1 MQYPKSEEKIARA
14 MRGTAL
20 ACLAIA
26 GLWQGVVPAA
36 RAAGTDA
43 ASSCSALRIV
53 VPFPAAGPAD
63 LLARTLAQGLHQR
76 RGVTVVVDNKP
87 GANGNIGIDAVR
99 RAAGDGCTLLVA
111 PAGNLTI
118 NPTLFPALAYNVE
131 RDFRP
136 VSLLAS
142 SPNVLAV
149 HPSVRAG
156 SVQELVALAQ
166 RANPPLGYASPGVG
180 SGLHLAGE
188 LFRQQT
194 GIALLHVPYKGTTQ
208 ALNDVVGGQVPI
220 LFGTLPTLAPFI
232 RSGALRALA
241 VTQAARSPAA
251 PAIPSLAEQGVRGIE
266 VSSWYAL
273 LLPRATP
280 APVADALYADVRAVF
295 GGKAVRE
302 ELARQGMEPVAG
314 TPDALATRI
323 RQESA
328 GWAEL
333 IRAHGIKAE

>member
-1 MQYPKSEEKIARA
+1 MRHPKFKTNLRRA
-14 MRGTAL
+14 LRWPAA
-20 ACLAIA
+20 ACLAFA
-26 GLWQGVVPAA
+26 SLWLGAAPAA
-36 RAAGTDA
+36 RAAQP
-43 ASSCSALRIV
+43 ASACNALRIV

-76 RGVTVVVDNKP
+76 RGLTVVVDNKP

-118 NPTLFPALAYNVE
+118 NPTLFPALSYQVE
-131 RDFRP
+131 RDFLP

-149 HPSVRAG
+149 HPSVRAN

-194 GIALLHVPYKGTTQ
+194 GIALLHVGTTQ

-241 VTQAARSPAA
+241 VTQAKRSPAA
-251 PAIPSLAEQGVRGIE
+251 PAIPSLAEQGVHGIE

-273 LLPRATP
+273 LVPRATP
-280 APVADALYADVRAVF
+280 VPVVEALYADVREVF
-295 GGKAVRE
+295 AGKVVRE
-302 ELARQGMEPVAG
+302 ELARQGMEPVAS

-328 GWAEL
+328 SWAAL
-333 IRAHGIKAE
+333 IRARGIKAE